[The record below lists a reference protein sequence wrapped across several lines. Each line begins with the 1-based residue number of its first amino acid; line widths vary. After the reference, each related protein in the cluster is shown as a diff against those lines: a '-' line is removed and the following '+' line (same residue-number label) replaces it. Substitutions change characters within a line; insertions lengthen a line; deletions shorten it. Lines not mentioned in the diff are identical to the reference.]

1 MGNLVASVTT
11 DGGSNMRKGIELMAD
26 MHHHREQDSMGFCKH
41 STERK
46 KRYTVATAS
55 FSKRLRQ
62 EFFFGWVW
70 EDCLGASVLGTAG
83 WGLERMTTGK
93 GGGYRTSSWQLVASE
108 RVSRYRGVSQL

>member
-1 MGNLVASVTT
+1 
-11 DGGSNMRKGIELMAD
+11 MRKGIELMAD

-62 EFFFGWVW
+62 EFFLGGCGKTVW
-70 EDCLGASVLGTAG
+70 GQVYWAQQ
-83 WGLERMTTGK
+83 
-93 GGGYRTSSWQLVASE
+93 GGVWSA
-108 RVSRYRGVSQL
+108 